1 MTSEAFRIL
10 RAAGRV
16 PAHWKNGGGVTREI
30 VASPGTAPGEAT
42 GGAEG
47 VATGGAADAFDWRV
61 SLADVTEDG
70 PFSVFPGV
78 DRTLTVVEGAGMDL
92 MVGGEH
98 HIVDE
103 PYWPHDFPGDL
114 ETDGRLL
121 AGPVVNLNVMYR
133 RDRTRAEVA
142 VVRGTLRLMAPERG
156 AVLAVALEDGA
167 VIDGTDTELGR
178 YDAVLLH
185 SRRTPC
191 VLRTQGYAALITFTG
206 HGPGGR

>member
-10 RAAGRV
+10 RAAGRTPV
-16 PAHWKNGGGVTREI
+16 AWKNGVGTTREI
-30 VASPGTAPGEAT
+30 AASPGAGT
-42 GGAEG
+42 
-47 VATGGAADAFDWRV
+47 DAFDWRV
-61 SLADVTEDG
+61 SLAEVAGDG

-78 DRTLTVVEGAGMDL
+78 ERTLTVVEGAGMDL

-142 VVRGTLRLMAPERG
+142 VVRGTLRLTAPEGG

-167 VIDGTDTELGR
+167 VIEGTDTVLGC
-178 YDAVLLH
+178 YDAVLL
-185 SRRTPC
+185 RGRTPC
-191 VLRTQGYAALITFTG
+191 VLRTQGYAALVTVSG
-206 HGPGGR
+206 QEPGTQ